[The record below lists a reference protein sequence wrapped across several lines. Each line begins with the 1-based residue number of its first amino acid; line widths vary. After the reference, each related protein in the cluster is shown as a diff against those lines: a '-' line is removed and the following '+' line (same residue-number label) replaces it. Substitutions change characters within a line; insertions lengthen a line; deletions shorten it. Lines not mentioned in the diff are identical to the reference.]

1 MTVAWLA
8 ALAAALF
15 TFGSFVW
22 AVQRFFV
29 RAGQPAPG
37 MRAIALGGTVAMA
50 TDLLALGLG
59 RGAGA
64 AWHLAGAA
72 LFGGAALL
80 FWGAVRAN
88 RARPLT
94 LAFSDDRPGHLVTWG
109 PYAWVRHPFYS
120 AYMLAWIAGAVA
132 AAQPLLLGAL
142 VGMGALYRAAARREE
157 AKFATSDL
165 ARAYAAYRA
174 RTGRFVPR
182 WRTQPPS
189 VSSPSRA
196 PSTVSSGA

>member
-1 MTVAWLA
+1 VTVAWGA

-15 TFGSFVW
+15 TFGGFVW

-29 RAGQPAPG
+29 RDGAPAPG
-37 MRAIALGGTVAMA
+37 MRAIALGGTVAMVA
-50 TDLLALGLG
+50 DLVALGLA
-59 RGAGA
+59 RGAGD

-72 LFGGAALL
+72 LFAGAALL
-80 FWGAVRAN
+80 FWAAVRAN

-142 VGMGALYRAAARREE
+142 LGMGALYRAAARREE
-157 AKFATSDL
+157 AKFAASDL
-165 ARAYAAYRA
+165 ADAYAAYRA
-174 RTGRFVPR
+174 RTGMFLPR
-182 WRTQPPS
+182 RLAQPPS
-189 VSSPSRA
+189 VSSSSSA